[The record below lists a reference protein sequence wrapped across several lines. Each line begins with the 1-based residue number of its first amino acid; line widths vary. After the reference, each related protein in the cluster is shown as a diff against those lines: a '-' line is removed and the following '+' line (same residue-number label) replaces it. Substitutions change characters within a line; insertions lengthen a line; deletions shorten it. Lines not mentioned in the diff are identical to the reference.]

1 MGSAKQ
7 SVLQK
12 VDARTKLVGH
22 NRLELLLFRLD
33 AKQRYGIN
41 VFKVREVINRPEI
54 KKVPNSHPAVAGLC
68 HVRES
73 TFTIIDLQHAIGMS
87 AVSDSENC
95 SVIVTEYNRNV
106 QGFLVPHIEHIV
118 NKQWDEIHA
127 PPKMIGDTHYL
138 TGVTQIDDE
147 IIEILDVEKVI
158 YEISGDPIE
167 NLDVDEEDSTEF
179 KALAK
184 RCHILIVDD
193 SSVARNQI
201 KRTLG
206 SLGVECTL
214 CNDGKAALEQLT
226 QWADADAEEFKRL
239 ALVVSD
245 VEMPEMDGYT
255 LTSEIRKH
263 EKLKSLTILL
273 HTSLSGVFDSS
284 LLETVEADG
293 FLAKFDSAELLEV
306 VKKNISDFS
315 TILDER
321 GL

>member
-1 MGSAKQ
+1 MSRVNQ

-12 VDARTKLVGH
+12 VDSRTKLVGH
-22 NRLELLLFRLD
+22 NRLELLLFRLE

-54 KKVPNSHPAVAGLC
+54 TKVPNSHPAVVGLC
-68 HVRES
+68 HVREN
-73 TFTIIDLQHAIGMS
+73 TFTIIDLQCAIGMS
-87 AVSDSENC
+87 AIKDKESC
-95 SVIVTEYNRNV
+95 SVIVTEYNRKV
-106 QGFLVPHIEHIV
+106 QGFLVPHVELIV

-127 PPKMIGDTHYL
+127 PPKMAGDSHYL

-158 YEISGDPIE
+158 YEISDTPIE
-167 NLDVDEEDSTEF
+167 TFDEIDETAEF
-179 KALAK
+179 TRLAK
-184 RCHILIVDD
+184 RCHVLIVDD

-201 KRTLG
+201 KRTL
-206 SLGVECTL
+206 SNLGVECTL
-214 CNDGKAALEQLT
+214 CNDGRAALNQLVE
-226 QWADADAEEFKRL
+226 WADGATEEFKRL
-239 ALVVSD
+239 VLVVSD

-255 LTSEIRKH
+255 LTAEIRKD
-263 EKLKSLTILL
+263 ERLKSLTILL

-293 FLAKFDSAELLEV
+293 FLAKFDSAEL
-306 VKKNISDFS
+306 VKIVKETINDFS